1 MGNFFHFGENYSST
15 GIYVPFGYLER
26 EDNGAVSAGLS
37 FGASTP
43 HVGPYTET
51 GIYAEHTWEPD
62 GSQSNGHGTY
72 AEAGLFY
79 GDEVGAYTCGGKCW
93 DSRDG
98 KSFGSFN
105 KMPLPK
111 LPIINQSRNNNISDI
126 ARKVYRGEY
135 GNGAERRRRLE
146 KEGYNYREVQNY
158 VNKKY
163 YK

>member
-1 MGNFFHFGENYSST
+1 MGQLFNSGENYSST
-15 GIYVPFGYLER
+15 GIYVPYGYIEK
-26 EDNGAVSAGLS
+26 ENTGAINAGLS

-43 HVGPYTET
+43 HVGPYAES
-51 GIYAEHTWEPD
+51 GYYAEHTWEPD
-62 GSQSNGHGTY
+62 GTQSNGHGTY
-72 AEAGLFY
+72 TEAGIFI
-79 GDEVGAYTCGGKCW
+79 GDEVGGYTCKGKCW

-98 KSFGSFN
+98 KKFGSSP

-111 LPIINQSRNNNISDI
+111 FPQPRKPRRNNISEI

-146 KEGYNYREVQNY
+146 QEGYNYREVQNY

>member
-1 MGNFFHFGENYSST
+1 
-15 GIYVPFGYLER
+15 
-26 EDNGAVSAGLS
+26 
-37 FGASTP
+37 
-43 HVGPYTET
+43 
-51 GIYAEHTWEPD
+51 
-62 GSQSNGHGTY
+62 
-72 AEAGLFY
+72 
-79 GDEVGAYTCGGKCW
+79 
-93 DSRDG
+93 
-98 KSFGSFN
+98 
-105 KMPLPK
+105 MPLPK